1 MLSFRYYS
9 GTLRMAGAGL
19 GLTVALSI
27 NAAAQQGVAQT
38 CPAGSARVATLG
50 YAELECSNC
59 TIHLDEDN
67 AGTRTY
73 DFRSEPRIGG
83 IKAGGPAAGKLKDG
97 DVIAAIDGH
106 LITTR
111 EGGRRFGQLEIGKP
125 VTLSVRRGGRD
136 IDVTV
141 TPAAK
146 CERASRGRVARA
158 PRAPRPP
165 RAPRAPRPP
174 RAPQPGPVGVGVP
187 APAPAPLPSPRA
199 RLGFSL
205 QCSDCSIQH
214 DDDVVVWSFRES
226 PTIQRVTRNSPADAA
241 GVRRGDIMTHINEVP
256 LTTEEG
262 GRLFGAI
269 EPGDTVN
276 LRLQRNGVERRAQVV
291 ADSSV
296 ALARRVLQTARA
308 RARGVARAP
317 RADSDEPRFSGSL
330 GDAVVQ
336 VTGGPI
342 TVRRTEDEIVI
353 RSQDITVRIKK
364 AGGS

>member
-1 MLSFRYYS
+1 MFLSRYFT
-9 GTLRMAGAGL
+9 GARRAAGAGL
-19 GLTVALSI
+19 ALTVALTV

-50 YAELECSNC
+50 YTKLECRTC
-59 TIHLDEDN
+59 TIHLSEEVP
-67 AGTRTY
+67 GIHIY
-73 DFRSEPRIGG
+73 DFHAEPKIAG

-125 VTLSVRRGGRD
+125 VTLTVRRGGRE

-141 TPAAK
+141 TPTAK
-146 CERASRGRVARA
+146 CERIEVARA
-158 PRAPRPP
+158 
-165 RAPRAPRPP
+165 RPP
-174 RAPQPGPVGVGVP
+174 RAPQAPRAPRAAVGVGVP
-187 APAPAPLPSPRA
+187 APPAPPEQKA

-205 QCSDCSIQH
+205 RCSNCSTQH
-214 DDDVVVWSFRES
+214 DDGVVVWTFDES
-226 PTIQRVTRNSPADAA
+226 PTIRRVEGGSPAYKA
-241 GVRRGDIMTHINEVP
+241 GVRRGDTMTHINEVP

-269 EPGDTVN
+269 EPGDTVT
-276 LRLQRNGVERRAQVV
+276 LRLQRNGVERSAIVV

-296 ALARRVLQTARA
+296 ALARRVLRAARVQ
-308 RARGVARAP
+308 ARGAGRAP
-317 RADSDEPRFSGSL
+317 RPDSDEARFSGTI
-330 GDAVVQ
+330 GDALVQ

-342 TVRRTEDEIVI
+342 TVTRNEDEIVI